1 MPNNKE
7 NDLKKLKKQILQLN
21 ALNKISFDLT
31 RTADL
36 DVLLNK
42 IIQYA
47 AKIVE
52 GEAASILL
60 LNKEKRELYF
70 KASLGK
76 KSQEIRKYKVKVGQG
91 IAGWVAEKGKSL
103 IIDDVT
109 RDNRWKKDFDNA
121 IIFKTKSI
129 ICVPLI
135 LEKEIV
141 GVMEVIN
148 KKDKTYFGKND
159 EEILNSF
166 ANQVV
171 IALWN
176 ANIIKDLNN
185 YFINIIEILIQ
196 AMENESLGPKG
207 HFVKM
212 ARLATQIGNKL
223 GVTGKDYENLY
234 YASLLHD
241 IGKIKV
247 KRKIDINFK
256 SEENSHLV
264 QNEVSIHPTVGE
276 NMLKQINLF
285 KDIIPIVR
293 HHHEHYDGTGY
304 PDGLSGEKIP
314 LSSRI
319 IAVVDDYIKIF
330 YNKSI
335 ESYSKN
341 EQDLNKL
348 FSLAGTKYDPKVI
361 NALKE
366 IIDIKGVNI

>member
-1 MPNNKE
+1 M
-7 NDLKKLKKQILQLN
+7 
-21 ALNKISFDLT
+21 
-31 RTADL
+31 
-36 DVLLNK
+36 NK

-60 LNKEKRELYF
+60 SDKEKRVLYF

-76 KSQEIRKYKVKVGQG
+76 KSQEIRKYKIKVGQG

-109 RDNRWKKDFDNA
+109 RDNRWNKDFDDAVKYN
-121 IIFKTKSI
+121 TKSI

-148 KKDKTYFGKND
+148 KKNKRRFDKND

-171 IALWN
+171 IALRN

-196 AMENESLGPKG
+196 AMENESLAPKG
-207 HFVKM
+207 HFVRM
-212 ARLATQIGNKL
+212 ARLATQIGSKL

-247 KRKIDINFK
+247 KKKVDINFK
-256 SEENSHLV
+256 AENNLHLV
-264 QNEVSIHPTVGE
+264 QDEVSIHPIVSA

-285 KDIIPIVR
+285 KDIIPIIG
-293 HHHEHYDGTGY
+293 HHHENYDGTGC
-304 PDGLSGEKIP
+304 PNGLRGEKIP
-314 LSSRI
+314 LGSRI
-319 IAVVDDYIKIF
+319 IAVVEDYTKIF
-330 YNKSI
+330 YNRKVEDS
-335 ESYSKN
+335 SKN
-341 EQDLNKL
+341 EQALNNL

-361 NALKE
+361 TALKE
-366 IIDIKGVNI
+366 IIDMKGVNI

>member
-1 MPNNKE
+1 MPNHNNEE

-31 RTADL
+31 RTTDL
-36 DVLLNK
+36 DILLNK
-42 IIQYA
+42 IIKYT

-60 LNKEKRELYF
+60 LDKEKRELYF
-70 KASLGK
+70 KASMGN
-76 KSQEIRKYKVKVGQG
+76 KSQEIKKYKVKVGQG

-103 IIDDVT
+103 IVNDVT

-121 IIFKTKSI
+121 IKFKTKSI

-159 EEILNSF
+159 EGILNSF
-166 ANQVV
+166 ANQVA

-176 ANIIKDLNN
+176 ANIVKDLNN
-185 YFINIIEILIQ
+185 YFVNIIEILIQ

-207 HFVKM
+207 HFLRM

-234 YASLLHD
+234 YASLLHN

-247 KRKIDINFK
+247 KKKIDINFK
-256 SEENSHLV
+256 AEENLHLV
-264 QNEVSIHPTVGE
+264 QNEVSIHPTVGS
-276 NMLKQINLF
+276 NILKQINLF

-293 HHHEHYDGTGY
+293 HHHENYDGTGC
-304 PDGLSGEKIP
+304 PNGLRGEEIP
-314 LSSRI
+314 LGSRI
-319 IAVVDDYIKIF
+319 IAVVEEYTKIF
-330 YNKSI
+330 YNKPI
-335 ESYSKN
+335 ENLSKN
-341 EQDLNKL
+341 EEALNKL

-361 NALKE
+361 NALK
-366 IIDIKGVNI
+366 KVVGT

>member
-1 MPNNKE
+1 MSYYKNEE
-7 NDLKKLKKQILQLN
+7 NDLKKLKKQVLQLN

-31 RTADL
+31 RTTDL
-36 DVLLNK
+36 DLLLNK
-42 IIQYA
+42 IIKYA

-60 LNKEKRELYF
+60 LDKEKRELYF

-76 KSQEIRKYKVKVGQG
+76 KSQEIRKYKVKFGQG

-109 RDNRWKKDFDNA
+109 RDNRWNEDFDNA
-121 IIFKTKSI
+121 IKFNTKSI

-141 GVMEVIN
+141 GVVEVIN
-148 KKDKTYFGKND
+148 KKGKRCFDEND

-171 IALWN
+171 IAVWN

-207 HFVKM
+207 HFVRM

-247 KRKIDINFK
+247 KKKIDISFK
-256 SEENSHLV
+256 AEENLHLV
-264 QNEVSIHPTVGE
+264 QNEVSIHPTVGS

-285 KDIIPIVR
+285 EGIIPIVR
-293 HHHEHYDGTGY
+293 HHHENYDGTGC
-304 PDGLSGEKIP
+304 PNGLRGEEIP
-314 LSSRI
+314 LGSRI
-319 IAVVDDYIKIF
+319 IAVVEEYTKIF
-330 YNKSI
+330 YNKPI
-335 ESYSKN
+335 ENLSKN
-341 EQDLNKL
+341 EEALNKL
-348 FSLAGTKYDPKVI
+348 FSLSGTKYDPKVI

-366 IIDIKGVNI
+366 IIKI

>member
-1 MPNNKE
+1 MSNNKE

-121 IIFKTKSI
+121 VKFKAKSI

-256 SEENSHLV
+256 SEENLHLV
-264 QNEVSIHPTVGE
+264 QNEVSIHPMVGE

-293 HHHEHYDGTGY
+293 HHHEHYDGTGC

-314 LSSRI
+314 LGSRI

-348 FSLAGTKYDPKVI
+348 FSFAGTKYDPKVI

>member
-1 MPNNKE
+1 MPKHNNKE

-31 RTADL
+31 RTTDL

-60 LNKEKRELYF
+60 SDKEKRELYF

-109 RDNRWKKDFDNA
+109 RDNRWNKDFDNA
-121 IIFKTKSI
+121 IKFNTKSI

-135 LEKEIV
+135 SEKEII

-148 KKDKTYFGKND
+148 KKDKRYFDRND

-176 ANIIKDLNN
+176 ANILKDLNN

-207 HFVKM
+207 HFMKM

-247 KRKIDINFK
+247 KKKIDINFK
-256 SEENSHLV
+256 TEDNLHLV
-264 QNEVSIHPTVGE
+264 QDEVSIHPIVSA

-285 KDIIPIVR
+285 KDIIPIVV
-293 HHHEHYDGTGY
+293 HHHENYDGTGC
-304 PDGLSGEKIP
+304 PNGLRGEKIP
-314 LSSRI
+314 LGSRI
-319 IAVVDDYIKIF
+319 IAVVEDYTKIF
-330 YNKSI
+330 FNKKVEDS
-335 ESYSKN
+335 SKN
-341 EQDLNKL
+341 EQALNNL
-348 FSLAGTKYDPKVI
+348 FFLAGTKYDPKVTT
-361 NALKE
+361 ALKE
-366 IIDIKGVNI
+366 IIKT